1 MNLAYTMQGTE
12 ILSSQVYCTY
22 VPFNERIYYKFLF
35 SLQGTVKLR
44 YLKLDRNVWKFRDIR
59 AFEISSQGKIL
70 KKWEVGT
77 YKSLRNIHCIW
88 AISEIS
94 KFNCISISQFY
105 TMIDLFFSVWR
116 RGSYIQVPGSEWGR
130 EGWMDPGYPH
140 SQLWMSENAAPESER
155 ADPGQDWE
163 GPHHSTPTHRVWD
176 GVWDPISRYVGMIS
190 SISLLKWNIKHFWFR
205 AQLGRHH
212 WNPLLLYQLL
222 C

>member
-1 MNLAYTMQGTE
+1 MYHLMKEFIISFY
-12 ILSSQVYCTY
+12 LVYK
-22 VPFNERIYYKFLF
+22 V
-35 SLQGTVKLR
+35 QHTVKLR

-70 KKWEVGT
+70 RKWEVGSH
-77 YKSLRNIHCIW
+77 KSLRNIHCIW
-88 AISEIS
+88 AIIEIS

-105 TMIDLFFSVWR
+105 TVIDLFFSVWR
-116 RGSYIQVPGSEWGR
+116 RGSYIQVPGSEWGW
-130 EGWMDPGYPH
+130 EGWVDPGYPH

-205 AQLGRHH
+205 APLGRHH
-212 WNPLLLYQLL
+212 WNPLLLHQLF
-222 C
+222 CKTAFICWKQCNG